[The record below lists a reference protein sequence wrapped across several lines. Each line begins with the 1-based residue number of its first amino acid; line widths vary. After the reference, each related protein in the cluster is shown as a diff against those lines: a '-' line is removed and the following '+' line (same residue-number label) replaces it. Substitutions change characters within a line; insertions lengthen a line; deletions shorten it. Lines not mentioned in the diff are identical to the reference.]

1 MTMFFNGMTMMN
13 VNPFVQDV
21 LKGVVMIGA
30 VALDVLRNRRK

>member
-1 MTMFFNGMTMMN
+1 MTMMN

-21 LKGVVMIGA
+21 LKGVVMVGA

>member
-1 MTMFFNGMTMMN
+1 MFFNGMTMMN

>member
-1 MTMFFNGMTMMN
+1 MLFFNGMTMLN

-30 VALDVLRNRRK
+30 VALDVVRHRRM